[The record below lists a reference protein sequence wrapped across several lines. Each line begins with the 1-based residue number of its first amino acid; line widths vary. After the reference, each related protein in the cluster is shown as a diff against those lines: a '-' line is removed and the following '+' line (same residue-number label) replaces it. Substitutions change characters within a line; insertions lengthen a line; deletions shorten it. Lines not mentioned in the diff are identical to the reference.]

1 VSASAVSPS
10 AAQERASSTL
20 HGRVSLAS
28 ERWPEQ
34 TAVAMDGERLS
45 YAELEAAGNRLA
57 RLLIE
62 RGVQRGD
69 RVCLLQPKSPQAIVS
84 MLATLKAGGVYVPV
98 DVASPAVRVQRIL
111 DVAEPRVVLAG
122 QAAGKLAGELRIE
135 AEWGVVDGAKNG
147 EPADGTADEGHRQRE
162 RKGAG
167 FGAAEAA
174 AKDDGALPTETAP
187 HDAAHILFTSGS
199 TGVPKGV
206 VITHAMVTAFL
217 DWALPYFGHRSG
229 DRISGHPPL
238 HFDLSTFD
246 IYGTLS
252 SGGELHLV
260 GPRVLLPAQLA
271 RFIRENE
278 LTQWFSVP
286 STFAYMVKGN
296 AIEDGDFP
304 TLERVIWCGEVL
316 PPAVLAHWMGR
327 VRRPS
332 YTNLYGPT
340 EATIASTYHT
350 VTEPPRDTSVPIP
363 IGTPCGGEDVLV
375 LDEHLQ
381 PVSAGET
388 GELCIAGAGLSPGY
402 WRDEERTRAAFLTQ
416 PGTGERVYRTGDLG
430 RRDERGTLHYAGRVD
445 SQIKSRGYR
454 IELGE
459 IETALSALEG
469 VGECAVVAVPSEG
482 FEGTLICCAWSAK
495 PDAELD
501 PPKLRKKLREA
512 LPSYMLPARWLQM
525 PELPRNVAGKI
536 DRRGLKERFAESARN
551 A

>member
-1 VSASAVSPS
+1 VSAAAPS
-10 AAQERASSTL
+10 APAGQARISSTL

-45 YAELEAAGNRLA
+45 YAKLEAASNRLA

-62 RGVQRGD
+62 RGTQKGD
-69 RVCLLQPKSPQAIVS
+69 RVCLLQPKSPRAIVS
-84 MLATLKAGGVYVPV
+84 MLATLKAGGVYVPI

-111 DVAEPRVVLAG
+111 DVAEPRVVLTS
-122 QAAGKLAGELRIE
+122 QAAAKLAGELR
-135 AEWGVVDGAKNG
+135 
-147 EPADGTADEGHRQRE
+147 
-162 RKGAG
+162 
-167 FGAAEAA
+167 FEAA
-174 AKDDGALPTETAP
+174 AIAPEEAAARDETALPTGTGP

-217 DWALPYFGHRSG
+217 DWALPYFGHRPG

-246 IYGTLS
+246 IYGTLT

-260 GPRVLLPAQLA
+260 GPGVLLPAQLA
-271 RFIRENE
+271 NFIRENE

-296 AIEDGDFP
+296 AIEQDDYP

-316 PPAVLAHWMGR
+316 APAVLAHWMER

-340 EATIASTYHT
+340 EATIASSYYT
-350 VTEPPRDTSVPIP
+350 VKEPPKDRTVPIP
-363 IGTPCGGEDVLV
+363 IGKPCGGEQILV
-375 LDEHLQ
+375 LDECLQ
-381 PVSAGET
+381 PVPAGET

-402 WRDEERTRAAFLTQ
+402 WRDEEKTRAAFVTQ
-416 PGTGERVYRTGDLG
+416 PGTDTGAQTGTGTRVYRTGDLG
-430 RRDERGTLHYAGRVD
+430 RADEQGTLHYAGRVD

-459 IETALSALEG
+459 IETALSAIEG

-495 PDAELD
+495 QDAELD
-501 PPKLRKKLREA
+501 PPTLRRRLSET
-512 LPSYMLPARWLQM
+512 LPSYMLPAKWLHL

-536 DRRGLKERFAESARN
+536 DRRGLRERFAERAQ
-551 A
+551 